1 MTLLIINKALDLK
14 MVDYIVLAE
23 FDIDKGS
30 GVKVQYPDTVPGITS
45 EELAE
50 QMITEG
56 AHNFSVVTSFFSV
69 GRQTSKALLQEQAR
83 MIQNPQNTL
92 LDKIF
97 TTEMKQRLQL
107 NYWLPTDGVAQSISP
122 NSIQGG
128 INRSLPEHLRSMQ
141 ASGAAIDEAKLA
153 KL

>member
-1 MTLLIINKALDLK
+1 

-30 GVKVQYPDTVPGITS
+30 GVKIQYPDTIPGIS
-45 EELAE
+45 AEDLAE

-69 GRQTSKALLQEQAR
+69 GRRPCKELLQEQAR
-83 MIQNPQNTL
+83 MLSNPQNAL

-97 TTEMKQRLQL
+97 TTEMKQRLQE
-107 NYWLPTDGVAQSISP
+107 NFWLP
-122 NSIQGG
+122 
-128 INRSLPEHLRSMQ
+128 E
-141 ASGAAIDEAKLA
+141 EATSFVGQPVPPTA
-153 KL
+153 